1 MFKELGGKTMNTII
15 VYHGGTEKIE
25 NPICKFG
32 RKNLDFGQG
41 FYVTNLREQAIVW
54 ANNMSRNRN
63 MPAILNRYKLNR
75 EAILK
80 EFKCKIFKAY
90 DEEWLEFIIGNRSG
104 QDLAQEY
111 DYVEGGVANDR
122 VVDTVNLY
130 LAGLIELNSALR
142 ELSRHQPNNQIC
154 ILNQDIINKHLF
166 YDGTEE
172 IR

>member
-1 MFKELGGKTMNTII
+1 MSNII
-15 VYHGGTEKIE
+15 VYHGGTETIE

-41 FYVTNLREQAIVW
+41 FYVTNLREQAVTW
-54 ANNMSRNRN
+54 ANNMARNRK
-63 MPAILNRYKLNR
+63 MPAVLNRYRLNR
-75 EAILK
+75 EAILQNAR
-80 EFKCKIFKAY
+80 CKIFKAY
-90 DEEWLEFIIGNRSG
+90 DKEWLEFIVGNRTG
-104 QDLAQEY
+104 QELAKDY

-130 LAGLIELNSALR
+130 IAGLMELSTALR

-154 ILNQDIINKHLF
+154 ILSQDLINKYLE

-172 IR
+172 L

>member
-1 MFKELGGKTMNTII
+1 MKEII

-41 FYVTNLREQAIVW
+41 FYVTDIRNQAVTW
-54 ANNMSRNRN
+54 ANNVSRNRKK
-63 MPAILNRYKLNR
+63 PAILNCYRLYKENILQEARY
-75 EAILK
+75 
-80 EFKCKIFKAY
+80 KIFKAY
-90 DEEWLEFIIGNRSG
+90 DEEWLEFIVGNRTG
-104 QDLAQEY
+104 QELALNY

-130 LAGLIELNSALR
+130 IAGLMDLSIALR
-142 ELSRHQPNNQIC
+142 ELSKHQPNNQIC
-154 ILNQDIINKHLF
+154 ILKQDLINKYLI

-172 IR
+172 L